1 MEKPDEGK
9 NFGERKNVNRGFK
22 KLRVWQDATSLY
34 VLACKIFTNFP
45 YTLNRV
51 AANSMDAAHSIG
63 RNISEGYCRR
73 SLREYLNF
81 LNFALGSC
89 GEFHSCYES
98 CYRAGKIKKE
108 DYEAIEELHYK
119 VENEL
124 LKLIGSLQTKARKGG
139 WKDDFSENNEMLD

>member
-1 MEKPDEGK
+1 ML
-9 NFGERKNVNRGFK
+9 ERKNVNRGFK

-34 VLACKIFTNFP
+34 VLVCKVFSKFP

-51 AANSMDAAHSIG
+51 AANSMDPAHSIG
-63 RNISEGYCRR
+63 RNISEGYFRR

-89 GEFHSCYES
+89 GEFHSSDES
-98 CYRAGKIKKE
+98 YYRAGQINKE
-108 DYEAIEELHYK
+108 NYEEIEALHYK

-124 LKLIGSLQTKARKGG
+124 LRLIGTLQKKAKMDNWEDNFNG
-139 WKDDFSENNEMLD
+139 

>member
-1 MEKPDEGK
+1 MEKPDEVK

-34 VLACKIFTNFP
+34 VLACKIFSKFP

-51 AANSMDAAHSIG
+51 AANSIDAAHSIG

-81 LNFALGSC
+81 LNYALGSC
-89 GEFHSCYES
+89 GEFHSCYDS
-98 CYRAGKIKKE
+98 CRQAGQITNE
-108 DYEAIEELHYK
+108 DYEALEQLHYK

-124 LKLIGSLQTKARKGG
+124 LRLIASLQKKAKMGNWEDNFNG
-139 WKDDFSENNEMLD
+139 

>member
-9 NFGERKNVNRGFK
+9 NYGDQRNINRGFN
-22 KLRVWQDATSLY
+22 KLRVWQDATSVY
-34 VLACKIFTNFP
+34 VLACKIFYKFP

-81 LNFALGSC
+81 CNTLAL
-89 GEFHSCYES
+89 
-98 CYRAGKIKKE
+98 
-108 DYEAIEELHYK
+108 
-119 VENEL
+119 
-124 LKLIGSLQTKARKGG
+124 
-139 WKDDFSENNEMLD
+139 